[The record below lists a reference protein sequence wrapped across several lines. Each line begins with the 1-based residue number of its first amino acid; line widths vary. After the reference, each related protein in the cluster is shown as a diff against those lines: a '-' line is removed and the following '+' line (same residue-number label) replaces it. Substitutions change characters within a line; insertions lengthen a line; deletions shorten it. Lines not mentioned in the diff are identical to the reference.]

1 MVSQLSD
8 GYFGRISVEESTAD
22 SVGLTRLSPATPVQR
37 IWWQVPERL
46 ANRGLPVNSLELLGV
61 RDYFGNL
68 RILPTDTG
76 ALINY
81 SIPIGIEILR
91 EAKSLTG
98 EQVFGLRA
106 HVLAYRWLR
115 ARGAKLRRSFSSPAD
130 LRLRRPDLVTADHR
144 DILPPDLGLDARGR
158 GRRWNIAEL
167 MKQGL
172 AAAAEAGIRRP
183 RNAEVIAH
191 GLLAAAL
198 RNPLDSAPAGKRT
211 LIRMMLFAAPEG
223 IVEDE
228 IREEII
234 ARFCQAIEEHADDTA
249 EKFDAWYSGGHSNLP
264 KSLANRKTGS
274 FGRLS
279 VDEVKRVLQDLG
291 WESHK
296 TIANCAHATMRWVE
310 NSLADS
316 LSSDARGWFEDVYLC
331 RPQYGNLSLVML
343 MDRAGLLKPIVLRLW
358 ESPNDPALLGA
369 FYRLLHFYEAMVDT
383 RRAADRESKK
393 AQQCERMTTLKMP
406 RAHIEKPIVIA
417 DQLQAT
423 SSLLKLAR
431 SKGIRCANCGRE
443 LDFQPAGLVLDDAN
457 SIECHGT
464 CTCSSRKKVIQIPWE
479 EAIAA
484 VEPASHHG
492 NTFPAHKKARTHRP
506 R

>member
-1 MVSQLSD
+1 MVAQHSG
-8 GYFGRISVEESTAD
+8 GYFGRISVQESTAD
-22 SVGLTRLSPATPVQR
+22 AVGLTRLPRVTLVQR
-37 IWWQVPERL
+37 IRWQVPERL
-46 ANRGLPVNSLELLGV
+46 AHLGLPVNSLDFLGV

-68 RILPTDTG
+68 RIVPTDTG

-81 SIPIGIEILR
+81 SIPIGVEILR

-130 LRLRRPDLVTADHR
+130 LRLRRPELVTADHR

-158 GRRWNIAEL
+158 GRKWNIAEL
-167 MKQGL
+167 MKQGRE
-172 AAAAEAGIRRP
+172 AAAGAGIRRP

-198 RNPLDSAPAGKRT
+198 RNPLDSAPASNRT

-223 IVEDE
+223 NVEDD
-228 IREEII
+228 IREEIV
-234 ARFCQAIEEHADDTA
+234 ARFCQAIEEHADDTT

-279 VDEVKRVLQDLG
+279 VDEVKRVLQELG
-291 WESHK
+291 WEAHQ
-296 TIANCAHATMRWVE
+296 TIASCVHATLRWVE
-310 NSLADS
+310 NSLADA
-316 LSSDARGWFEDVYLC
+316 LSPDARGWFEDVYLC
-331 RPQYGNLSLVML
+331 QPQYGDLSLVML
-343 MDRAGLLKPIVLRLW
+343 MDRAALLKPIVFRLW

-393 AQQCERMTTLKMP
+393 AQQGERNTTFKAKTCGRKENP
-406 RAHIEKPIVIA
+406 VTTAERSRVISAIVECARKTARTKAICC
-417 DQLQAT
+417 AT
-423 SSLLKLAR
+423 
-431 SKGIRCANCGRE
+431 CGRE
-443 LDFQPAGLVLDDAN
+443 LDFQPAGIVLEDVKL
-457 SIECHGT
+457 IKCHGT
-464 CTCSSRKKVIQIPWE
+464 CACTSRKQVIELPWE

-484 VEPASHHG
+484 VESTSQRG
-492 NTFPAHKKARTHRP
+492 TV
-506 R
+506 